1 MPRVMGT
8 LGSPGP
14 AWFLLGSKRPLQS
27 LGWLPMDV
35 PQFTIS
41 PPKPPVNGC
50 CTEATI
56 VLDVPVPA
64 VSTRSTTLCW
74 AGSWRVA
81 GATHVHS
88 PSLRTRAWAPRRGLG
103 HWARP
108 GRQAPGTSS
117 PLSAED
123 VLLRG
128 GERPHQASVGPAG
141 WTSALQQQR
150 GGGGV
155 FVQGRMGMGSEL
167 LPPAAGSWPSGWL
180 GPEREESGRGHPV
193 WGGLGAR
200 VGIGE
205 VLGSTYGN
213 VPRRA
218 LQAPWAGRAGPS
230 SPWGAWVTSA
240 WPRARGDSGIRSVS
254 WS

>member
-1 MPRVMGT
+1 
-8 LGSPGP
+8 
-14 AWFLLGSKRPLQS
+14 
-27 LGWLPMDV
+27 MDV

-56 VLDVPVPA
+56 VSDVPVPA

-141 WTSALQQQR
+141 WTSALQQQQ
-150 GGGGV
+150 GGGV
-155 FVQGRMGMGSEL
+155 CAGADGHGQRAASSSCWQLANWVAGAGKGGIRPRTSGVGRPGCKGGHRGSSGKHLWERPQKS
-167 LPPAAGSWPSGWL
+167 PPGALGWTCRSQQPL
-180 GPEREESGRGHPV
+180 
-193 WGGLGAR
+193 GGLGHQRMA
-200 VGIGE
+200 
-205 VLGSTYGN
+205 T
-213 VPRRA
+213 
-218 LQAPWAGRAGPS
+218 
-230 SPWGAWVTSA
+230 SPW
-240 WPRARGDSGIRSVS
+240 RLGDPQC
-254 WS
+254 